1 MKFKF
6 DYEKSL
12 TRCRMLSSFEA
23 AEMRDAAGESRF
35 LEVRI
40 TAQDAPMMRE
50 YFKEAALVI
59 EESCARVID
68 GADYTEDGFIWILRL
83 DRKRFGCGKDLYRY
97 VEEAVISYAMMQWL
111 AKKGSERNVM
121 YKTVWDDML
130 GRCESVLYRMSAPV
144 KRRRPPYIV
153 PDSMTLDNSEEVT
166 IDKGNE
172 EDEETD

>member
-1 MKFKF
+1 MEFKF
-6 DYEKSL
+6 DYEKAL

-23 AEMRDAAGESRF
+23 AEMKDAAGESRF

-40 TAQDAPMMRE
+40 TAQDGPLMRE

-59 EESCARVID
+59 EESCTRVID
-68 GADYTEDGFIWILRL
+68 GADYTEDGFTWILRT
-83 DRKRFGCGKDLYRY
+83 DRRRSGSGKGLYRY
-97 VEEAVISYAMMQWL
+97 VEEAVTSYAIMQWL

-130 GRCESVLYRMSAPV
+130 GRCVSVLYRMGVPV
-144 KRRRPPYIV
+144 KRRRPPYV
-153 PDSMTLDNSEEVT
+153 TPDSMTLGNPDEVI
-166 IDKGNE
+166 IDKGDE